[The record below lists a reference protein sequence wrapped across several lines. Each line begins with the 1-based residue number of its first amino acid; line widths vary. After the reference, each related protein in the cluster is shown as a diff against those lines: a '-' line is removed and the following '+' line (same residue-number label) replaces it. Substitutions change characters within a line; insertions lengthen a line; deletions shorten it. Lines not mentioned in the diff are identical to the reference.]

1 MAFRDRG
8 KELSYIAQYQKD
20 NYDRITVMS
29 PKGTKEK
36 LKAAATLRNMSVS
49 EFVLSCVTKE
59 LEKLKENYFV
69 FSNTKIEKGEYD
81 KEDLAIYME
90 LIKAHFYADGII
102 NCPYIEN
109 GNIIDNL
116 TLISKNVVEIC

>member
-1 MAFRDRG
+1 MAFREIG

-59 LEKLKENYFV
+59 LEKMKE
-69 FSNTKIEKGEYD
+69 
-81 KEDLAIYME
+81 
-90 LIKAHFYADGII
+90 
-102 NCPYIEN
+102 
-109 GNIIDNL
+109 
-116 TLISKNVVEIC
+116 